1 MKTGNLT
8 FPSLFPKE
16 SANVSYWVSQAKWH
30 EVISVLVRRASSSF
44 SVSLLPMVSTR
55 RDPRLSQ
62 AGTHLS
68 YTHSVSKGG
77 LLMWP
82 EMPTGIPGTR
92 VAPDRLAGL
101 LLSFSPD
108 LCQPLKL

>member
-1 MKTGNLT
+1 MKTGNST
-8 FPSLFPKE
+8 FPILFPKE

-30 EVISVLVRRASSSF
+30 QVISVLVRRASSSF

-68 YTHSVSKGG
+68 YTHSVLQGWAFDVARDAHWNTWDQS
-77 LLMWP
+77 
-82 EMPTGIPGTR
+82 GTR
-92 VAPDRLAGL
+92 QAGRAPAEL
-101 LLSFSPD
+101 LP
-108 LCQPLKL
+108 